1 MTDFALSQIFASIS
15 FIFGLASMQFKSRR
29 SILLCL
35 IVSVTFNSVHFYY
48 LGRPEPSALLLL
60 IGLRFLVAVF
70 TTDRKVMFI
79 FLVFNIITFA
89 LTFTSLLSLLT
100 LVGTMLGTYGS
111 FQPVERQV
119 RLYFMGGNICW
130 LTHNIA
136 AWTPVGILMETAFLI
151 SSLIGFWRHFGSP
164 LKRTAPDTQIR
175 RA

>member
-89 LTFTSLLSLLT
+89 PGAPCGGASPW
-100 LVGTMLGTYGS
+100 LG
-111 FQPVERQV
+111 
-119 RLYFMGGNICW
+119 
-130 LTHNIA
+130 
-136 AWTPVGILMETAFLI
+136 
-151 SSLIGFWRHFGSP
+151 RHVSGVV
-164 LKRTAPDTQIR
+164 
-175 RA
+175 